1 MIFWERLRS
10 RRPLLVLSS
19 KLCSFLQST
28 FTGVSIILLTLRID
42 IVISKGNL
50 RVGGIIK
57 FLSTLDGFFIG
68 AILHAMRNTATVS
81 DVFNTLTG
89 AYAVCVDALVE
100 GKVFLTPWDCAG
112 WTIFPTFVT
121 DQLFQ
126 FWQIKLLLENIA
138 LGFPFQDKYFWCKN
152 KTLVPSQLTVRIEKR
167 RRAAADCAVS
177 PELWQC
183 WQSPQVPLEPSQSA
197 IQVPGSDQL
206 VK

>member
-42 IVISKGNL
+42 LVISKGNL

-112 WTIFPTFVT
+112 WTIFPTFVCKRSTISVLT
-121 DQLFQ
+121 DQLGSF
-126 FWQIKLLLENIA
+126 
-138 LGFPFQDKYFWCKN
+138 GFPFPRQVLLMQKQDLGPQSVDGENREEKESCCRLRSL
-152 KTLVPSQLTVRIEKR
+152 TRIVTMLAITTSATGAISISQPS
-167 RRAAADCAVS
+167 A
-177 PELWQC
+177 WQWPTC
-183 WQSPQVPLEPSQSA
+183 Q
-197 IQVPGSDQL
+197 I
-206 VK
+206 